1 MITLQIVDGS
11 LQVSN
16 NGSII
21 LVAPKNSCA
30 IDVLS
35 LYDAIPL
42 AVIYNKYLGT
52 STNIFT
58 QPLANCVNAIGTP
71 FSVNTFIDFAEA
83 NLGFDTVGG
92 GCGGSSPFEY
102 NANATGIQPILGSN
116 NASGG
121 LSTIGGGSD
130 NTASG
135 YHSTIGGGDCITIT
149 GDHSTIGGG
158 LENTASGNC
167 ATIGGGRFNTASN
180 SYATI
185 GGGGGS
191 YSLVGN
197 KACGIGSTVSGGLNN
212 KSLAD
217 YSTTSGGKSNT
228 ASGQSSMI
236 GGGQNN
242 TASNSYATIGGG
254 GSNISSGI
262 HSSIGGGCNNVS
274 SGEKSTIGGGGNN
287 TSCGNQSFIGGGLNN
302 TSSGLYSTISGGSQ
316 NTASGTC
323 SFIGG
328 GYCNK
333 IFPSLNDGTCPKIS
347 DVINGG
353 QSNVIN
359 TNTYCTVSYAG
370 GNTISGGLIN
380 VITPYSG
387 GNTIGGGRGNVV
399 NCDLSVIGGGFC
411 NLSNGSWSSI
421 VGGFQNSITCCSFSF
436 IGGGKGN
443 ISNGDYSGILG
454 GKCNNTNNYPCSM
467 IVGNCITA
475 NRSNTT
481 FVNDLS
487 VSSMSAC
494 SGCSVKVSTNGL
506 LITNN
511 LSGAVHTFLKPA
523 VGQSTNVSLNG
534 TAISTIA
541 GVVNKLTVS
550 PFIPSQTI
558 TSASLYINVTITG
571 IGSNA
576 RILIYSNLN
585 GKPDT
590 KIYESASLD
599 CSVLGVKT
607 ATTVQTFVAGTTY
620 WIGVQTSST
629 QTLSG
634 ISIASLTPIYL
645 ITNVMSTSLFITPA
659 FGSAPTSFG
668 SGTAQNLTV
677 ALVGITL

>member
-1 MITLQIVDGS
+1 MITLQIVNGS
-11 LQVSN
+11 LQISN
-16 NGSII
+16 NGNII

-58 QPLANCVNAIGTP
+58 QPLANCENSVGTP
-71 FSVNTFIDFAEA
+71 FTVNSFIAFAEA

-102 NANATGIQPILGSN
+102 NANATGIQPILGTN
-116 NASGG
+116 DASGVN
-121 LSTIGGGSD
+121 STIGGGS
-130 NTASG
+130 
-135 YHSTIGGGDCITIT
+135 Y
-149 GDHSTIGGG
+149 
-158 LENTASGNC
+158 
-167 ATIGGGRFNTASN
+167 NTASN
-180 SYATI
+180 LYATI

-197 KACGIGSTVSGGLNN
+197 IACGIGSTVSGGLNN

-217 YSTTSGGKSNT
+217 YSTTSGGKSNI
-228 ASGQSSMI
+228 ACGQSSII
-236 GGGQNN
+236 GGGQGN
-242 TASNSYATIGGG
+242 TASNTYATI
-254 GSNISSGI
+254 N
-262 HSSIGGGCNNVS
+262 
-274 SGEKSTIGGGGNN
+274 
-287 TSCGNQSFIGGGLNN
+287 GGLN
-302 TSSGLYSTISGGSQ
+302 

-323 SFIGG
+323 SFIGGGVGNIANANFGSLVSGGFFNTASNLASTIGGGYCNVASGNTSTVSGGYYNLSSGAYSFIGGGHSNTASGTHSFIGGGDCNIASGCKSIIGG

-333 IFPSLNDGTCPKIS
+333 IFPSLNDGSCSKIP

-370 GNTISGGLIN
+370 GNTIGGGFTN

-387 GNTIGGGRGNVV
+387 GNTIGGGRGNIV
-399 NCDLSVIGGGFC
+399 NCDFGVIGGGFC
-411 NLSNGSWSSI
+411 NATNGNWSSI
-421 VGGFQNSITCCSFSF
+421 GGGFQNSITCCNFSF

-443 ISNGDYSGILG
+443 ISNGDYSAILG
-454 GKCNNTNNYPCSM
+454 GKCNNTNNCSCSM
-467 IVGNCITA
+467 IVGNNITA

-481 FVNDLS
+481 FVNDLT
-487 VSSMSAC
+487 VCSMSAC

-511 LSGAVHTFLKPA
+511 LSGALHTFLKPA

-534 TAISTIA
+534 PAISTIV

-550 PFIPSQTI
+550 PFIPAQTI
-558 TSASLYINVTITG
+558 TSASLYINVTVSG

-585 GKPDT
+585 GKPDI
-590 KIYESASLD
+590 KLYESANLD
-599 CSVLGVKT
+599 CSTIGIKT

-629 QTLSG
+629 QTLSSLPVVSLQVINVVG
-634 ISIASLTPIYL
+634 TSI
-645 ITNVMSTSLFITPA
+645 TSSIFITPT

-668 SGTAQNLTV
+668 SGTGQNIAV
-677 ALVGITL
+677 PFVGITL

>member
-58 QPLANCVNAIGTP
+58 QPLANCENSVGTP
-71 FSVNTFIDFAEA
+71 FSVNSFIAFAEA

-102 NANATGIQPILGSN
+102 NANLTGIQPILGTN
-116 NASGG
+116 DASGVN
-121 LSTIGGGSD
+121 STIGGGS
-130 NTASG
+130 
-135 YHSTIGGGDCITIT
+135 Y
-149 GDHSTIGGG
+149 
-158 LENTASGNC
+158 
-167 ATIGGGRFNTASN
+167 NTASN
-180 SYATI
+180 LYATI

-197 KACGIGSTVSGGLNN
+197 IACGIGSTVSGGLNN

-217 YSTTSGGKSNT
+217 YSTTSGGKSNI
-228 ASGQSSMI
+228 ACGQSSMI
-236 GGGQNN
+236 GGGQGNN
-242 TASNSYATIGGG
+242 ASNTYATI
-254 GSNISSGI
+254 N
-262 HSSIGGGCNNVS
+262 
-274 SGEKSTIGGGGNN
+274 
-287 TSCGNQSFIGGGLNN
+287 GGLN
-302 TSSGLYSTISGGSQ
+302 

-328 GYCNK
+328 GVGN
-333 IFPSLNDGTCPKIS
+333 IANANFGSL
-347 DVINGG
+347 V
-353 QSNVIN
+353 
-359 TNTYCTVSYAG
+359 
-370 GNTISGGLIN
+370 SGGFFNTASNLA
-380 VITPYSG
+380 S
-387 GNTIGGGRGNVV
+387 TIGGGYCNVASGNTSTV
-399 NCDLSVIGGGFC
+399 SGGYF
-411 NLSNGSWSSI
+411 NLSSG
-421 VGGFQNSITCCSFSF
+421 TYSF
-436 IGGGKGN
+436 IGGGHSNTASGTHSFIGGGDCNTVSNCKSIIGGGYCN
-443 ISNGDYSGILG
+443 INNGSYSGILG
-454 GKCNNTNNYPCSM
+454 GKCNNTNNYSCSM
-467 IVGNCITA
+467 IVGNNITA
-475 NRSNTT
+475 NRSNTA
-481 FVNDLS
+481 FVNDLT
-487 VSSMSAC
+487 VCSMSAC

-511 LSGAVHTFLKPA
+511 LSGGLHTFLKPA

-534 TAISTIA
+534 TAISTIV

-550 PFIPSQTI
+550 PFIPAQTI
-558 TSASLYINVTITG
+558 TSASLYINVTVSG

-585 GKPDT
+585 GKPDI
-590 KIYESASLD
+590 KLYESANLD
-599 CSVLGVKT
+599 CASIGVKT
-607 ATTVQTFVAGTTY
+607 VITAQTFEAGTTY

-634 ISIASLTPIYL
+634 IIIASLTPIYL

-659 FGSAPTSFG
+659 FGSAPTPFG

-677 ALVGITL
+677 PLVGITL